1 MHDLGTLG
9 GRTSVALGIN
19 KTDQVVGIASL
30 NDFVNHAFLYD
41 GTMHDLGTLEG
52 MTNSQANVIN
62 NKGQIVG
69 ESSDPNTIPTNF
81 RAFFY
86 DDEFHDLGTLGGSTS
101 LATAINDKGVVVGYF
116 QIPSGETHAFLYD
129 GSMHDLGS
137 FDDGRTLAYAINKR
151 GQVVGQWIIQN
162 RQGAFLYQEGTLYDL
177 KVLLDS
183 SGDEWTQLMEA
194 AGINDSGQ
202 IVGSGAK
209 ADGVHAFRL
218 DPISEHEKRH
228 RRSHERDDDE
238 PAQP

>member
-81 RAFFY
+81 RAFLY

-101 LATAINDKGVVVGYF
+101 LATAINDLVVGYS

-162 RQGAFLYQEGTLYDL
+162 RQGAFLYQEGALYDL